1 MNKAQEKFVEEDE
14 WTVLPENYHDYV
26 FYGDDGFIPSGR
38 YGRKVQDFPDIIV
51 TYLDYV
57 TYNTGQDLSWEEI
70 DDIVGFFVN
79 DHEALWEHLWDI
91 VKLCEANMFE
101 TSSDGISGEDLRDFL
116 ELMDS

>member
-1 MNKAQEKFVEEDE
+1 MNKAQEKFVESDE
-14 WTVLPENYHDYV
+14 WTVLSSNYHNYV
-26 FYGDDGFIPSGR
+26 VCGDDGFIPSGR

-57 TYNTGQDLSWEEI
+57 TYNTGRDLSWQEI

-79 DHEALWEHLWDI
+79 DEESIWQSLWDI
-91 VKLCEANMFE
+91 VKLCQANMLE
-101 TSSDGISGEDLRDFL
+101 TPPDGISGEDLKDFL